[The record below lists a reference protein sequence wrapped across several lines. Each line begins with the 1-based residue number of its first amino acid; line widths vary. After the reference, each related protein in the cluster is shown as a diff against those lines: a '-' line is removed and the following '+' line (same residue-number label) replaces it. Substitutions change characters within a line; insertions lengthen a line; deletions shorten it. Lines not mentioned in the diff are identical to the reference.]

1 MTFTLAETLWLADH
15 GFDNLLLAYPTT
27 DRAALPQLGE
37 LTAEDPERAPIV
49 MVDSVE
55 HLDLIESATAQ
66 PVRLCLDL
74 DAGYWR
80 AGGRVKIGPKRS
92 PLHTPEQIRALA
104 VEIARRPSLTLV
116 ALMSYEGHIAGFGDN
131 VAGKSAQNAAVR
143 WMQRRSFAELRER
156 RARAVELLRDVAD
169 IKIVNAGGTGDLQL
183 VAQEPAITEATAGS
197 GFYAPTLFDSY
208 STFTLRPAAIF
219 ALPVCR
225 RPAGDTVT
233 ALGGGYLASGVGAKD
248 RMPTPTCRAGSNWT
262 RWKAPVRSRRHCRAR
277 RPGDCRSATRCIS
290 GTPRPASCVSASI
303 GCIWFGARRSSTP
316 SRPTGVRVALFSND
330 GMVRLPAVRQG
341 AAMTAITALPT
352 ELATMREV
360 IETLAPIERGA
371 GDPGEQEA
379 AAKIVE
385 YLRAAGAQNARI
397 EEEQFYDGYPQLHAK
412 LSAVGVGAAIAG
424 LISRRL
430 RVLAGLAGLGAGLA
444 IADDCSN
451 GVRVVRKKL
460 QSPER
465 HGMSWPKPA
474 TPPASGRSWCALI
487 TTPHT
492 AASSSNPA
500 ISGSSSS
507 DSRGSSSASTPHC
520 RTGGRRSWRRRW
532 PAPARCGAA
541 AR

>member
-1 MTFTLAETLWLADH
+1 MPEVGPEQRADEPVRLDAQGRLQRYEKAFAALDAPFAFIDLDAMWANAAQLLSLAGDKPIRVASKSLRCRPLQREILDSNVRFDGLMTFTLAETLWLADH

-66 PVRLCLDL
+66 PLRLCLDL

-92 PLHTPEQIRALA
+92 PLHTPEQARALA

-156 RARAVELLRDVAD
+156 RARAVELVREVAD

-208 STFTLRPAAIF
+208 STFALRPAAMF

-225 RPAGDTVT
+225 RPDADTVT

-248 RMPTPTCRAGSNWT
+248 RMPTPYLPSGLKLDPMEGTGEVQTPLSGAVARQLQIGDKVYFRHTKAGELCE
-262 RWKAPVRSRRHCRAR
+262 RF
-277 RPGDCRSATRCIS
+277 D
-290 GTPRPASCVSASI
+290 
-303 GCIWFGARRSSTP
+303 
-316 SRPTGVRVALFSND
+316 
-330 GMVRLPAVRQG
+330 RLYLV
-341 AAMTAITALPT
+341 
-352 ELATMREV
+352 
-360 IETLAPIERGA
+360 RGA
-371 GDPGEQEA
+371 QIIDAVPTYRGE
-379 AAKIVE
+379 
-385 YLRAAGAQNARI
+385 
-397 EEEQFYDGYPQLHAK
+397 
-412 LSAVGVGAAIAG
+412 
-424 LISRRL
+424 
-430 RVLAGLAGLGAGLA
+430 
-444 IADDCSN
+444 
-451 GVRVVRKKL
+451 
-460 QSPER
+460 
-465 HGMSWPKPA
+465 
-474 TPPASGRSWCALI
+474 GRTFL
-487 TTPHT
+487 
-492 AASSSNPA
+492 
-500 ISGSSSS
+500 
-507 DSRGSSSASTPHC
+507 
-520 RTGGRRSWRRRW
+520 
-532 PAPARCGAA
+532 
-541 AR
+541 